1 MKTLTQHL
9 LESMDNRTWI
19 FTIVKPGFL
28 EYTPDIINIFKKH
41 GWSVAKVRTTKL
53 LRSQAVDLYHPLSKE
68 DFFPNLCDYMSS
80 GLSTAIIYE
89 HPTLP
94 QKEAYK
100 VVADIKDGIR
110 DKWGVDDCRNVMH
123 SSDSYSNMERES
135 SIYF

>member
-1 MKTLTQHL
+1 MKSLTQL
-9 LESMDNRTWI
+9 LRESMDNKTWI

-28 EYTPDIINIFKKH
+28 DYTPEIIDIFKQQ
-41 GWSVAKVRTTKL
+41 GWTATKIRTTKL
-53 LRSQAVDLYHPLSKE
+53 LRSQAADLYRSLSKE

-80 GLSTAIIYE
+80 DPSTAIIYE

-94 QKEAYK
+94 QKDAYK
-100 VVADIKDGIR
+100 VVAVIKDNIR
-110 DKWGVDDCRNVMH
+110 DMWGIDDCRNVMH